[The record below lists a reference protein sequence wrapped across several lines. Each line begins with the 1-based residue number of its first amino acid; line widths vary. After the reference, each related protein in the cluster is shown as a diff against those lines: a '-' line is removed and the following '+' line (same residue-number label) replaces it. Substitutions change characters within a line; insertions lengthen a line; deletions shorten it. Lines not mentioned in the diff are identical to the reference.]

1 MYIAERSLYNCV
13 HRILC
18 KYFRSFKVATVFPP
32 KCITATL
39 NYEMSGLFSFG
50 IRFSTLHEINQE
62 RVKKIKTA
70 FEI

>member
-1 MYIAERSLYNCV
+1 
-13 HRILC
+13 
-18 KYFRSFKVATVFPP
+18 
-32 KCITATL
+32 
-39 NYEMSGLFSFG
+39 MSGLFSFG